1 VLESGSPDVTPS
13 RRTYRRSHVW
23 RTPPA
28 PAHPGDPQYPSSYQ
42 HAYQPRHQPP
52 PVPHPSHHPAQSL
65 APPPAQQR
73 TDVPTA
79 SYTARSPQAPAQHR
93 APRRRRRPGPPAK
106 VAVPLLLLALACYA
120 VGFWALTRI

>member
-1 VLESGSPDVTPS
+1 MSETGSFHLPPPQPTTTSSSQAP
-13 RRTYRRSHVW
+13 
-23 RTPPA
+23 TPPA